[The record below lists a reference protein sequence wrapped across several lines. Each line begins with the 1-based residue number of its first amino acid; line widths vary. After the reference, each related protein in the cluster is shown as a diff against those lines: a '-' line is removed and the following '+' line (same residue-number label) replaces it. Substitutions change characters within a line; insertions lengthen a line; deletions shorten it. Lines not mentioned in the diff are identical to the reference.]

1 MPAFA
6 PLYGLGSETASL
18 HWLTVEYRTR
28 PDVLARVLSPPLC
41 PTEEPI
47 AAVWVAELVSA
58 SFHLPDGGVER
69 RPLYMRAGVC
79 VRCRR
84 EDEEGAYPLTF
95 FIEGLNHGVLGREL
109 AGLPK
114 KQTPPQ
120 PVDPIPWWFGNHFT
134 LKLIPSAE
142 GRGYH
147 VNRTVRV
154 PFRTSGARGGCIGQG
169 EVTLTPST
177 ADPLHLV
184 ACEEVIEARFGELDL
199 EVGFGTYLDQVD
211 EIPTFGIPSRDRK
224 LHRMIRLRP
233 LRLLRHHHRQNLRP
247 AARRRAVRPPRRPV
261 RPPTDAVPDHPSYE
275 TIGVAAPLLV
285 LLLRCAQG
293 LSGRPSP
300 WGWRVPFLVSIP
312 LGVVGLFL
320 RLCLEESQ
328 EFTEAAREK
337 QPLRATLRHDY
348 RSILLCAGQRWWR
361 RWSACSPAR
370 TASRPTS
377 GC

>member
-1 MPAFA
+1 MLATDRTAVSMPAFA

-18 HWLTVEYRTR
+18 RWLTVEYRTR
-28 PDVLARVLSPPLC
+28 PDVLARVLPPPLC

-47 AAVWVAELVSA
+47 AAVWVAEFVSA

-69 RPLYMRAGVC
+69 RPSYMQAGVC

-114 KQTPPQ
+114 KQARSVRLEQDETGVSGSVVTAQDIEVVTVRAHATETPPQ

-142 GRGYH
+142 GRGYD
-147 VNRTVRV
+147 VNSIVRV
-154 PFRTSGARGGCIGQG
+154 PFRTSGARGGWIGQG

-211 EIPTFGIPSRDRK
+211 EIPTFGIPS
-224 LHRMIRLRP
+224 
-233 LRLLRHHHRQNLRP
+233 
-247 AARRRAVRPPRRPV
+247 
-261 RPPTDAVPDHPSYE
+261 
-275 TIGVAAPLLV
+275 
-285 LLLRCAQG
+285 
-293 LSGRPSP
+293 
-300 WGWRVPFLVSIP
+300 W
-312 LGVVGLFL
+312 
-320 RLCLEESQ
+320 
-328 EFTEAAREK
+328 
-337 QPLRATLRHDY
+337 
-348 RSILLCAGQRWWR
+348 
-361 RWSACSPAR
+361 
-370 TASRPTS
+370 
-377 GC
+377 